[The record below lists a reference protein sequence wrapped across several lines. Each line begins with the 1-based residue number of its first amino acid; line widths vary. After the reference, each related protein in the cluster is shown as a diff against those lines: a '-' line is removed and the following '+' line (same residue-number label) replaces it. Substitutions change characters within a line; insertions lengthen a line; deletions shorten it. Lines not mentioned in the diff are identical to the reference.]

1 VARRPHRPWSLV
13 VVFSALGAPLVAGC
27 PDPESAAGVQTKG
40 PKGEKAIQWM
50 KRANEELAA
59 LDLDEANDSI
69 GKAAAAAPGDRE
81 IGILAAR
88 IALARLDFKGA
99 VKALDGLEGS
109 EAASLRA
116 RAFWYGD
123 DLPHASEELSR
134 ALEDPA
140 FKDPW
145 AKPVR
150 ELAGTQGTGR
160 KPFTL
165 KDGSA
170 RLLEVR
176 MPRDLN
182 TLLLVP
188 VEIDGQAT
196 VALIDTGVPEVV
208 LDSKGRSSPGWVTMK
223 FASNDGS
230 RSMEFR
236 DVPAMVQDLS
246 PFTKGQTVPVG
257 AVLGMNFLRR
267 LHLTFD
273 RLADQL
279 VLRREEPSTPP
290 QMTKVPVGFYNGGG
304 MLVRSTIRKEFE
316 VTSALWVNTGVE
328 YPLAFPDTIWKKIGV
343 DPKSLPTAE
352 GKSIARLTNIRVGG
366 LDLGPADALAGVPQI
381 EEVLAKFKGVD
392 VMGQVGMGFLAGVR
406 VTLAEGGRAL
416 WLETDT
422 NTPLVLA
429 PPPLGQKP
437 VGPTTKQGAP
447 ATKPAAPA
455 ASAKPAAPAASAKPA
470 APAASAKPAAPAASA
485 KPAAPAASAKPA
497 APAASA
503 AK

>member
-1 VARRPHRPWSLV
+1 MARRPSKLWSLV
-13 VVFSALGAPLVAGC
+13 VVASALGMPYLTGC
-27 PDPESAAGVQTKG
+27 PDPESAAGGKAKG
-40 PKGEKAIQWM
+40 GPRGEKATQWM
-50 KRANEELAA
+50 KRAAEELSA
-59 LDLDEANDSI
+59 LDLDEANDSAQ
-69 GKAAAAAPGDRE
+69 KALAAAPGDAE

-99 VKALDGLEGS
+99 VKNLEGVDGS
-109 EAASLRA
+109 EAAALRA
-116 RAFWYGD
+116 RAFWYSD
-123 DLPHASEELSR
+123 DLAHASEELSR

-165 KDGSA
+165 KDISA
-170 RLLEVR
+170 RVLELR
-176 MPRDLN
+176 MPRDLG

-196 VALIDTGVPEVV
+196 VALIDTGVPEVI
-208 LDSKGRSSPGWVTMK
+208 LDQKGRSSPGWVSMK
-223 FASNDGS
+223 FASADGS

-257 AVLGMNFLRR
+257 AVIGMNFLRR

-279 VLRREEPSTPP
+279 VLRRDEPPAPP
-290 QMTKVPVGFYNGGG
+290 KMTKVPTGFYNGGG

-316 VTSALWVNTGVE
+316 VSSGLWVNTGIE
-328 YPLAFPDTIWKKIGV
+328 FPLSFPDAIWKKIGV
-343 DPKSLPTAE
+343 DTKTLTSHD
-352 GKSIARLTNIRVGG
+352 GKAMARLTNIRVGG
-366 LDLGPADALAGVPQI
+366 LDLGPADALSGVPQLD
-381 EEVLAKFKGVD
+381 EALAKFKGVD
-392 VMGQVGMGFLAGVR
+392 VMGQMGMGFLAGMR
-406 VTLAEGGRAL
+406 VTIADGGRAL
-416 WLETDT
+416 WLETDE

-429 PPPLGQKP
+429 PPSIPTSAKP
-437 VGPTTKQGAP
+437 PPAPPKPTAAP
-447 ATKPAAPA
+447 AGSASGKPPAVTSAKPPAATSSKPAAPKPPA
-455 ASAKPAAPAASAKPA
+455 ATSAKPAPAGSAK
-470 APAASAKPAAPAASA
+470 K
-485 KPAAPAASAKPA
+485 
-497 APAASA
+497 
-503 AK
+503 